1 MHLEDQMEIGE
12 KKMTQDQER
21 YHYFTMADSNK
32 DGFIDGVEVFKAIH
46 HDHENGDHPASQS
59 DNEIEEKVDGVLEA
73 FDLDAALAKFG
84 EKSEVYDESHLK
96 LHVEE
101 EIGENKKMNEE
112 DERFHYF
119 DIHDSNKDSHIDGI
133 ELWKA
138 VHHNHKDELEEIR
151 PEDEIEKLVDEA
163 FKEIDL
169 DGDGL
174 ISYPEYLKKLS

>member
-1 MHLEDQMEIGE
+1 MLKLMLY
-12 KKMTQDQER
+12 TQLILLLFC
-21 YHYFTMADSNK
+21 HF
-32 DGFIDGVEVFKAIH
+32 VE
-46 HDHENGDHPASQS
+46 
-59 DNEIEEKVDGVLEA
+59 
-73 FDLDAALAKFG
+73 AALAKFG

-119 DIHDSNKDSHIDGI
+119 DIHDLN
-133 ELWKA
+133 KA

>member
-1 MHLEDQMEIGE
+1 MFLNMLKLMLYTLLILLLFCH
-12 KKMTQDQER
+12 
-21 YHYFTMADSNK
+21 
-32 DGFIDGVEVFKAIH
+32 FIE
-46 HDHENGDHPASQS
+46 
-59 DNEIEEKVDGVLEA
+59 
-73 FDLDAALAKFG
+73 AALVKFG

-119 DIHDSNKDSHIDGI
+119 DIHDLNKDSHIDGI

-138 VHHNHKDELEEIR
+138 VHHNHKDELEEVR